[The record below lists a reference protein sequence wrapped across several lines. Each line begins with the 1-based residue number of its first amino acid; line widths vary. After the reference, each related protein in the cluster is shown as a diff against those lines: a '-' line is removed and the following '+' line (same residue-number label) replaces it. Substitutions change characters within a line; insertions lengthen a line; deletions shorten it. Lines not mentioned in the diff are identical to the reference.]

1 MFCRRCGR
9 YYLNLLDHLLEHV
22 ELTMTAFT
30 DVQAV
35 VDAAAADISASGDRI
50 ETAMTSLNGTVDLS
64 SLQAAAAKIAAIVP
78 APDPTPSS

>member
-1 MFCRRCGR
+1 MYCDRCGR

-50 ETAMTSLNGTVDLS
+50 EAAVSSLNGTIDLS

-78 APDPTPSS
+78 PVEPSS